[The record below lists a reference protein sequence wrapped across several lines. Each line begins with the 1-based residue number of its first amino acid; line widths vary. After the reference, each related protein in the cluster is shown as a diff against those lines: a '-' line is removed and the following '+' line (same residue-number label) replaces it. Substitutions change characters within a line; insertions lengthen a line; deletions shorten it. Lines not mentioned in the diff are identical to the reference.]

1 VRGRDGAAGAAAA
14 AGGVICPRHGRK
26 IMFYYGRHFHSPKG
40 TMMDH
45 GYTESLENK
54 HALLA
59 AKVDEEE
66 HRRHPDELK
75 LHQLKKE
82 KLRLKDVLT
91 GH

>member
-1 VRGRDGAAGAAAA
+1 
-14 AGGVICPRHGRK
+14 
-26 IMFYYGRHFHSPKG
+26 
-40 TMMDH
+40 MDH

>member
-1 VRGRDGAAGAAAA
+1 MESSARDTAAKSCFTMR
-14 AGGVICPRHGRK
+14 VT
-26 IMFYYGRHFHSPKG
+26 FTSPKG

-45 GYTESLENK
+45 GHIESLENK
-54 HALLA
+54 HAVLA